1 MSYDYIGPLPA
12 LKEIAL
18 LFPNVRIILN
28 HLGGN
33 VGPAMESEHLERWK
47 VEMADVAASCPNVFC
62 KCGGVQMVTHGHGW
76 ETRAT
81 PVGSEELAEAVRP
94 SLDYPHLPRF
104 FPDFFLAFCPVLRHV
119 LLHKKMATQV
129 LPYYRHAIECFGASR
144 CASRARFLWALSP
157 PRPFRPTG
165 VLLRA
170 GMFESNFPPDKESCS
185 YRTLYNAFKRMAAT
199 LELTAEEKADI
210 FHDTA
215 LRACEC
221 FAASVLPAAC
231 CPTEP
236 SGKS

>member
-33 VGPAMESEHLERWK
+33 VGPAMESERLEQWK

-81 PVGSEELAEAVRP
+81 PVGSEELADAVRP

-104 FPDFFLAFCPVLRHV
+104 PRFFPGFLPCSSARSSSQEDGHAGAPLLSACDRVLRS
-119 LLHKKMATQV
+119 LKMCVPSKISLGLVASPP
-129 LPYYRHAIECFGASR
+129 LPTNRRFVASR
-144 CASRARFLWALSP
+144 YVR
-157 PRPFRPTG
+157 
-165 VLLRA
+165 VQ
-170 GMFESNFPPDKESCS
+170 
-185 YRTLYNAFKRMAAT
+185 
-199 LELTAEEKADI
+199 
-210 FHDTA
+210 
-215 LRACEC
+215 
-221 FAASVLPAAC
+221 LPAR
-231 CPTEP
+231 
-236 SGKS
+236 

>member
-81 PVGSEELAEAVRP
+81 PVGSEELADAVRP
-94 SLDYPHLPRF
+94 SLDYPQFPPIFSWLFALF
-104 FPDFFLAFCPVLRHV
+104 FGTFFFTRRWSRRCSPTIGMRSSAGQCPV
-119 LLHKKMATQV
+119 
-129 LPYYRHAIECFGASR
+129 
-144 CASRARFLWALSP
+144 
-157 PRPFRPTG
+157 
-165 VLLRA
+165 
-170 GMFESNFPPDKESCS
+170 
-185 YRTLYNAFKRMAAT
+185 
-199 LELTAEEKADI
+199 
-210 FHDTA
+210 
-215 LRACEC
+215 
-221 FAASVLPAAC
+221 
-231 CPTEP
+231 
-236 SGKS
+236 